1 MTRVSENSST
11 ASLKYALN
19 RTKAKMEDL
28 QLKGST
34 LKSITKPS
42 DNPVSNVEA
51 MALTSSTNDNI
62 QYLKNSEF
70 ALLNLNVTEKSLEEL
85 TDIMSKAKEIAI
97 AQSSDFFN
105 ADIRKNVANEVQ
117 QLYNQALAI
126 ANKKVGL
133 KHIFSGTNTLTVPF
147 DSNGAYKGDAGH
159 ISLEVSRNFFVPVNL
174 TGEEVFFSAED
185 GGTIENPLQKF
196 EQFDKSTI
204 NNLNRDIASNDSA
217 EKKAVKVGKDLL
229 HLGEEAKEEFKSRDN
244 IFAQLGGLTSALESN
259 DAQMIQGL
267 LEKFDNS
274 ISRLVTLRTRIGSI
288 TNSVESSRNVLDS
301 ENVDH
306 AARKSA
312 LLDADVT
319 ELFSDINKQQAVLKT
334 TYQSTQGIMNQTLMD
349 FLHR

>member
-11 ASLKYALN
+11 AALKYALN
-19 RTKAKMEDL
+19 KTKAKMEDL

-62 QYLKNSEF
+62 QYMKNSDF

-85 TDIMSKAKEIAI
+85 TDIISKAKEIAI

-105 ADIRKNVANEVQ
+105 ADVRKNVANEVQ

-126 ANKKVGL
+126 SNKKVGL
-133 KHIFSGTNTLTVPF
+133 KHIFSGTNTLTTPF
-147 DSNGAYKGDAGH
+147 DANGNYKGDSGH
-159 ISLEVSRNFFVPVNL
+159 ISLEVSRNFFVPTNL
-174 TGEEVFFSAED
+174 TGEEVFFSSED
-185 GGTIENPLQKF
+185 SEKIESPLQKF

-204 NNLNRDIASNDSA
+204 NNLSRDVASAD
-217 EKKAVKVGKDLL
+217 EEEGDTKAP
-229 HLGEEAKEEFKSRDN
+229 FKTRDN
-244 IFAQLGGLTSALESN
+244 IFAELSGLTNALENN

-274 ISRLVTLRTRIGSI
+274 ISRLITLRTRIGSI
-288 TNSVESSRNVLDS
+288 TNSVESSRNVLEG

-306 AARKSA
+306 TARKSA
-312 LLDADVT
+312 LLDADVVD
-319 ELFSDINKQQAVLKT
+319 LFSDINKQQALLKT
-334 TYQSTQGIMNQTLMD
+334 TYQSTQGVMNQTLMD

>member
-62 QYLKNSEF
+62 QYLKNADF
-70 ALLNLNVTEKSLEEL
+70 ALLSLNVTEKSLEEL
-85 TDIMSKAKEIAI
+85 TDLLSKAKEIAI

-105 ADIRKNVANEVQ
+105 ADVRKNVANEVQ

-126 ANKKVGL
+126 SNKKVGL
-133 KHIFSGTNTLTVPF
+133 KNIFSGTNTLTVPF
-147 DSNGAYKGDAGH
+147 DSNGNYKGNSGH

-185 GGTIENPLQKF
+185 SSNIENPLQKF
-196 EQFDKSTI
+196 DQFDKSTI
-204 NNLNRDIASNDSA
+204 NSIGRDLAS
-217 EKKAVKVGKDLL
+217 
-229 HLGEEAKEEFKSRDN
+229 KEVDENGDPITTPFKTRDN
-244 IFAQLGGLTSALESN
+244 IFAQLQALTSALENN
-259 DAQMIQGL
+259 DPQMIQGL
-267 LEKFDNS
+267 LEKIDNS
-274 ISRLVTLRTRIGSI
+274 VSRLVTLRTRIGSI
-288 TNSVESSRNVLDS
+288 ANSVESSKSSIES

-306 AARKSA
+306 ISRKSS
-312 LLDADVT
+312 LLDADVAD
-319 ELFSDINKQQAVLKT
+319 LFSDINKQQAILKT
-334 TYQSTQGIMNQTLMD
+334 TYQSTQGVMNQTLMD
-349 FLHR
+349 FLR

>member
-51 MALTSSTNDNI
+51 MALTSATNDNV
-62 QYLKNSEF
+62 QYLKNADF
-70 ALLNLNVTEKSLEEL
+70 ALLSLNVTEKSLEEL
-85 TDIMSKAKEIAI
+85 TDLLSKAKEIAI

-105 ADIRKNVANEVQ
+105 ADVRKNVANEVQ
-117 QLYNQALAI
+117 QLYNQSLAI

-133 KHIFSGTNTLTVPF
+133 KNIFSGTNTLTVPF
-147 DSNGAYKGDAGH
+147 DSNGVYKGDAGH

-174 TGEEVFFSAED
+174 TGEEVFFSSED
-185 GGTIENPLQKF
+185 SSSIESPLQKF
-196 EQFDKSTI
+196 EQFDKKNI
-204 NNLNRDIASNDSA
+204 NNISRELASKEVDENGEPL
-217 EKKAVKVGKDLL
+217 EKP
-229 HLGEEAKEEFKSRDN
+229 FKTRDN
-244 IFAQLGGLTSALESN
+244 IFSQLQALTSALENN
-259 DAQMIQGL
+259 DPQMIQGL

-274 ISRLVTLRTRIGSI
+274 VSRLVTLRTRIGSI
-288 TNSVESSRNVLDS
+288 TSSVESSKSGLES
-301 ENVDH
+301 ENVDQIS
-306 AARKSA
+306 RKSS
-312 LLDADVT
+312 LMDADVAD
-319 ELFSDINKQQAVLKT
+319 LFSDINKQQAILKT
-334 TYQSTQGIMNQTLMD
+334 TYQSTQGVMNQTLMD

>member
-11 ASLKYALN
+11 AALKYALN
-19 RTKAKMEDL
+19 KTKAKMEDL

-51 MALTSSTNDNI
+51 MALISSSNDNI

-85 TDIMSKAKEIAI
+85 TDIITKAKEIAI

-105 ADIRKNVANEVQ
+105 ADVRKNVANEVQ
-117 QLYNQALAI
+117 QLYNQSLAI

-133 KHIFSGTNTLTVPF
+133 KHIFSGTSTLTTPF
-147 DSNGAYKGDAGH
+147 DANGNYKGDSGH

-174 TGEEVFFSAED
+174 TGEEVFFSSD
-185 GGTIENPLQKF
+185 DSGSIESPLQRF
-196 EQFDKSTI
+196 EQFDKSSV
-204 NNLNRDIASNDSA
+204 NKLNRDIASGDGED
-217 EKKAVKVGKDLL
+217 EKTP
-229 HLGEEAKEEFKSRDN
+229 GEPFKSRDN
-244 IFAQLGGLTSALESN
+244 IFSQLQGLTLALENN
-259 DAQMIQGL
+259 DPQMIQGL

-274 ISRLVTLRTRIGSI
+274 VSRLVTLRTRVGSI
-288 TNSVESSRNVLDS
+288 TNSVESSRSVLES

-312 LLDADVT
+312 LLDADVVD
-319 ELFSDINKQQAVLKT
+319 LFSDINKQQAILKT
-334 TYQSTQGIMNQTLMD
+334 TYQSTQGVMNQTLMD

>member
-34 LKSITKPS
+34 LKQITKPS

-62 QYLKNSEF
+62 QYLKNADF

-85 TDIMSKAKEIAI
+85 TELLSKAKEIAI

-105 ADIRKNVANEVQ
+105 ADVRKNVANEVQ
-117 QLYNQALAI
+117 QLYNQSLAI

-133 KHIFSGTNTLTVPF
+133 KNIFSGTNTLTVPF
-147 DSNGAYKGDAGH
+147 DSNGTYKGDAGH

-174 TGEEVFFSAED
+174 TGEEVFFSSEESNS
-185 GGTIENPLQKF
+185 IESPLQKF
-196 EQFDKSTI
+196 EQFDKSSK
-204 NNLNRDIASNDSA
+204 NNISRELATKEVDED
-217 EKKAVKVGKDLL
+217 
-229 HLGEEAKEEFKSRDN
+229 GEIKETPFKTRDN
-244 IFAQLGGLTSALESN
+244 IFAQLQALTSALENN
-259 DAQMIQGL
+259 DPQMIQGL

-288 TNSVESSRNVLDS
+288 TSSVESSKSGLES
-301 ENVDH
+301 ENVDQMS
-306 AARKSA
+306 RKSS
-312 LLDADVT
+312 LMDADVAD
-319 ELFSDINKQQAVLKT
+319 LFSDINKQQAILKT
-334 TYQSTQGIMNQTLMD
+334 TYQSTQGVMNQTLMD
-349 FLHR
+349 FLRR

>member
-62 QYLKNSEF
+62 QYLKNSDF

-85 TDIMSKAKEIAI
+85 TNLVSKAKEIAI

-105 ADIRKNVANEVQ
+105 ADVRKNVANEVQ
-117 QLYNQALAI
+117 QLYNQSLAI

-133 KHIFSGTNTLTVPF
+133 KNIFAGTNTLTVPF
-147 DSNGAYKGDAGH
+147 DSNGGYKGDSGH
-159 ISLEVSRNFFVPVNL
+159 ITLEVSRNFFVPVNL
-174 TGEEVFFSAED
+174 TGEEVFFSTEESKS
-185 GGTIENPLQKF
+185 IENPLQKF

-204 NNLNRDIASNDSA
+204 NNIGRDLATA
-217 EKKAVKVGKDLL
+217 EVDDD
-229 HLGEEAKEEFKSRDN
+229 GEVQPKPFKTRDN
-244 IFAQLGGLTSALESN
+244 VFAQLQALTSALENN
-259 DAQMIQGL
+259 DPQMIQGL

-288 TNSVESSRNVLDS
+288 TNSVESSKASLES
-301 ENVDH
+301 ENVDQIS
-306 AARKSA
+306 RKSS
-312 LLDADVT
+312 LLDADVAD
-319 ELFSDINKQQAVLKT
+319 LFSDINKQQAILKT
-334 TYQSTQGIMNQTLMD
+334 TYQSTQGAMNQTLMD
-349 FLHR
+349 FLRR